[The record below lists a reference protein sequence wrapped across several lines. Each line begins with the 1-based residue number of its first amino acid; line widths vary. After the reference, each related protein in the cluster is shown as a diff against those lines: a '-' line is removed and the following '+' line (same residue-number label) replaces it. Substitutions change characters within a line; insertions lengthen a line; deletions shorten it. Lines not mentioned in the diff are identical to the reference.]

1 MKSHLEWNT
10 NNFKNLSTC
19 HSENLCRKNRR
30 SEGEAEPNLINQQVS
45 GGRPELADDS
55 PPPPWEG
62 RDSTGVS
69 RASSPFFLSFPPQ
82 GALLRLG
89 WGSLWTPPVPQSPGG
104 RGSAPVSMSLHR
116 HLRAPAH
123 PPRLPPPR
131 LSVDT
136 HRGETDTKQN
146 ETPASPGLR
155 EDGGN
160 SGTLVWASVPRTAR
174 KQCPLSTGLSAG
186 PSHKYRRRALGVCS
200 GACGWASSPAA
211 PLLGWGPQGG
221 VPSKLPR
228 GQLRADPAPTLLWD
242 RRLGAPMFL
251 PQPPAAPL
259 APRTHSRGAAS
270 PPPGTVCL

>member
-19 HSENLCRKNRR
+19 HSENLCRKNRQ

-89 WGSLWTPPVPQSPGG
+89 WRSLWTPPVPQSPGG
-104 RGSAPVSMSLHR
+104 RGSAPVSVSLHR

-136 HRGETDTKQN
+136 HGERQTRNKMRRLLPLVCVKMVEIQA
-146 ETPASPGLR
+146 PWSGRLSPGPQENSVHCPQACLR
-155 EDGGN
+155 
-160 SGTLVWASVPRTAR
+160 
-174 KQCPLSTGLSAG
+174 C
-186 PSHKYRRRALGVCS
+186 PSHKYR
-200 GACGWASSPAA
+200 
-211 PLLGWGPQGG
+211 
-221 VPSKLPR
+221 
-228 GQLRADPAPTLLWD
+228 
-242 RRLGAPMFL
+242 
-251 PQPPAAPL
+251 
-259 APRTHSRGAAS
+259 
-270 PPPGTVCL
+270 